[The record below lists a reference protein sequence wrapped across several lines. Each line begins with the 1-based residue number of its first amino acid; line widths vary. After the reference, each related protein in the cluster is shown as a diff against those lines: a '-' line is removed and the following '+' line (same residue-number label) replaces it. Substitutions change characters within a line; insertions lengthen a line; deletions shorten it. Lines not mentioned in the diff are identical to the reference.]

1 MIPLSLALTLPF
13 KKSNNFFYTL
23 SSPHSPI
30 MGTSTALEASVLP
43 DQQEVEEQR
52 EENTNSG
59 VERGKKLRKKLKK
72 GKKEKAIAWKK
83 ALDKFSS
90 QVLDPC
96 YLNYPIRSSTVEAA
110 AQYPTTGPSPSSHG
124 EHGGDGINDANT
136 NDGEG
141 IPVTAGNGML
151 MPGTHKHL
159 GGAYDPTDGCIYGVP
174 ANSRAVLCLY
184 PVYAENASGEEGGDN
199 RVVVEYKMTTIPLP
213 NSHTESCH
221 ISCSR

>member
-1 MIPLSLALTLPF
+1 MRLTFALPTLSILSSSLVVLLVLVIPLSLALTLPF

-43 DQQEVEEQR
+43 DQQEVEEPR

-110 AQYPTTGPSPSSHG
+110 AQYPTAGPSPSSHG
-124 EHGGDGINDANT
+124 EHGGDGS
-136 NDGEG
+136 
-141 IPVTAGNGML
+141 
-151 MPGTHKHL
+151 
-159 GGAYDPTDGCIYGVP
+159 GG
-174 ANSRAVLCLY
+174 S
-184 PVYAENASGEEGGDN
+184 
-199 RVVVEYKMTTIPLP
+199 
-213 NSHTESCH
+213 
-221 ISCSR
+221 